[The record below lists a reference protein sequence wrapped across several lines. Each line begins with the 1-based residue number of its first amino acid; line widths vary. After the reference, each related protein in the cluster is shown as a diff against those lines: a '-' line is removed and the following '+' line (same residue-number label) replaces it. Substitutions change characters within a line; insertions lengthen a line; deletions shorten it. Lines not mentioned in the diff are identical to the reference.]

1 MIRLADYVVK
11 FLEKKKI
18 NTVFTVSG
26 GGSIFLCDAL
36 YKSKKIK
43 YISHHHEQAASFAA
57 ESYAR
62 AKNDVGCCFVT
73 TGPGGTNSLTGV
85 SSAWIDSVPVIFISG
100 QVFLDQTIRKT
111 KKRQIGVQEINII
124 DIAKP
129 ITKFSKMITDANSIN
144 FYLEKAY
151 SIAKSGRPGP
161 VFIDIP
167 ADIQNAMIDEK
178 KILKNKFREQKEN
191 FSIDNK
197 LDLLIKKLKA
207 SKRPLIHL
215 GHGVK
220 LSESQKLIKIFFDKF
235 KIPFVVTWN
244 ADDIISSNHP
254 MYCGRPGAFGERGSN
269 FIVQNCDFYLS
280 IGTRLPYM
288 VTGYNAKRFA
298 AKAKFKAM
306 VDIDTNEL
314 NKTDLKLNLK
324 IKSDA
329 KVFLKSLFK
338 KLKKYNYS
346 DKWINY
352 CQKVR
357 KKYPILLSQMI
368 NEKKYVNSYY
378 FVKSLTKYTKK
389 NDIIVTDMGFSFT
402 TTHQALEVKNN
413 QSFFTNSGHA
423 PMGWGLPAA
432 IGAYYSKKNSK
443 SNLICLTGEGGI
455 QMNIQELATVMH
467 NKIPIKI
474 FIFNNG
480 GYLTIKQTQI
490 LGFKGRIMGADNKS
504 GLSFPNYNEIAKSH
518 KISYQKIKNHK
529 DLNKNMSKI
538 FKNKKAIICELI
550 MNPNEEQIPKA
561 INRRNEFGKSIPTE
575 FEDMY
580 PFLPRE
586 ELSSNNLD

>member
-1 MIRLADYVVK
+1 MIRLSDYVVK

-18 NTVFTVSG
+18 DTIFTVSG

-43 YISHHHEQAASFAA
+43 YVSHHHEQAASFAA

-85 SSAWIDSVPVIFISG
+85 SSAWIDSVPVFFISG
-100 QVFLDQTIRKT
+100 QVFLNQTIKKT

-124 DIAKP
+124 DIVKP
-129 ITKFSKMITDANSIN
+129 ITKFSKMITDPNSIN

-178 KILKNKFREQKEN
+178 VIKKKKYKALNEN
-191 FSIDNK
+191 FDIETK
-197 LDLLIKKLKA
+197 LNLIIKKLKA

-220 LSESQKLIKIFFDKF
+220 LSGAQKIIKTFFGKL

-244 ADDIISSNHP
+244 ADDIINSNHK

-280 IGTRLPYM
+280 IGSRLPYM
-288 VTGYNAKRFA
+288 VTGYNVKRFA
-298 AKAKFKAM
+298 IRAKFKAM
-306 VDIDTNEL
+306 VDIDPKEL
-314 NKTDLKLNLK
+314 NKNDLKIDMK
-324 IKSDA
+324 VKSDA
-329 KVFLKSLFK
+329 KFFLRRFIK
-338 KLKKYNYS
+338 KLKKYNS
-346 DKWINY
+346 SSQWLDY
-352 CQKVR
+352 CQNIR
-357 KKYPILLSQMI
+357 KKYPILLKKMI
-368 NEKKYVNSYY
+368 DEKKYVNSY
-378 FVKSLTKYTKK
+378 FFIKTLSKYTKK
-389 NDIIVTDMGFSFT
+389 NDSIITDMGFSFT
-402 TTHQALEVKNN
+402 TTHQALDIKEN
-413 QSFFTNSGHA
+413 QIFFTNSGHA
-423 PMGWGLPAA
+423 PMGWGLPAT
-432 IGAYYSKKNSK
+432 IGVFYSKKKSK
-443 SNLICLTGEGGI
+443 SNLICLTGEGGF
-455 QMNIQELATVMH
+455 QMNIQELATIMH

-490 LGFKGRIMGADNKS
+490 LGFKGRIMGADSSS
-504 GLSFPNYNEIAKSH
+504 GLSFPNYSQIAKSH
-518 KISYQKIKNHK
+518 KIDYQKINNHK
-529 DLNKNMSKI
+529 DLIKKI
-538 FKNKKAIICELI
+538 VKIIKKKKAIICEI
-550 MNPNEEQIPKA
+550 MMNPDEEQIPKA
-561 INRRNEFGKSIPTE
+561 INRRNEFGRSIPTE

-586 ELSSNNLD
+586 ELNSNNLD

>member
-18 NTVFTVSG
+18 DTVFTVSG

-36 YKSKKIK
+36 YSSKKIK
-43 YISHHHEQAASFAA
+43 YVSHHHEQAASFAA

-62 AKNDVGCCFVT
+62 AKNGIGCCFVT

-85 SSAWIDSVPVIFISG
+85 SSAWIDSIPVIFISG
-100 QVFLDQTIRKT
+100 QVFLNQTIQKT
-111 KKRQIGVQEINII
+111 QKRQIGVQEINII
-124 DIAKP
+124 DIVKP

-178 KILKNKFREQKEN
+178 KVVKNKYKKSNEN
-191 FSIDNK
+191 FAIDSRLN
-197 LDLLIKKLKA
+197 LIIKKLKN

-220 LSESQKLIKIFFDKF
+220 LSKAQKLVKKFFNKF

-244 ADDIISSNHP
+244 ADDIISSSHT

-280 IGTRLPYM
+280 LGTRLPYM
-288 VTGYNAKRFA
+288 VTGYNAKKFA
-298 AKAKFKAM
+298 AKAKFKVM
-306 VDIDTNEL
+306 VDIDPKEL
-314 NKTDLKLNLK
+314 NKNDLKIDLK

-329 KVFLKSLFK
+329 KFFLQKLFH
-338 KLKKYNYS
+338 KLKKYHS
-346 DKWINY
+346 TKEWLNY
-352 CQKVR
+352 CKNVR
-357 KKYPILLSQMI
+357 KKYPILLQQMI
-368 NEKKYVNSYY
+368 DEKKYVNSYY
-378 FVKSLTKYTKK
+378 FVKTLSKYTKK
-389 NDIIVTDMGFSFT
+389 NDSIITDMGFSFT
-402 TTHQALEVKNN
+402 TTHQALDVKDN
-413 QSFFTNSGHA
+413 QCFFTNSGHA
-423 PMGWGLPAA
+423 PMGWGLPAT
-432 IGAYYSKKNSK
+432 IGTYFSKKKIK
-443 SNLICLTGEGGI
+443 SNLICLTGEGGL
-455 QMNIQELATVMH
+455 QMNVQELATIMH

-490 LGFKGRIMGADNKS
+490 LGFGGRIMGADKDS
-504 GLSFPNYNEIAKSH
+504 GLSFPSYRELAKSH
-518 KISYQKIKNHK
+518 KMSYQKIKNHE
-529 DLNKNMSKI
+529 DLKKNIRKI
-538 FKNKKAIICELI
+538 LGYKKAIICELI

-561 INRRNEFGKSIPTE
+561 INRRNEIGKSIPTD

-580 PFLPRE
+580 PFLPRD